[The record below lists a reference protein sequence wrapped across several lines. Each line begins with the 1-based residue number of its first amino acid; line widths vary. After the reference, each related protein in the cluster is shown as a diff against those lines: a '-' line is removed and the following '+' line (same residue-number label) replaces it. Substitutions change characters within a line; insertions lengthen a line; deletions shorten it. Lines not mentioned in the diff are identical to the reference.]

1 MATYPPTIFGY
12 DNPKEKNMAEQAQEM
27 VVDATPK
34 KTAFMA
40 KPSTHEER
48 IKKDEEEL
56 EKLKK
61 EAIGETEESAKEVEE
76 KKAEDE
82 EAPKNAE
89 ERTFKK
95 RYGDLRRHSQEKEKE
110 FQKQLDELKAQL
122 EKATKKEIKLPKTEA
137 EIEEWAKEYPD
148 VAGIVETIAIKKA
161 KEQSDALE
169 KRIKEIDELNAKSAK
184 ERAEVELLKIHPDFA
199 DIRES
204 DDFHEWAE
212 EQPKWVQDAL
222 YENSEDARS
231 AARAIDLYKSDRNIG
246 KKEKVNSGKEAAKA
260 VETKTQKSIPDTEG
274 KTSMIRE
281 SDVQNM
287 TAEEYEKNSD
297 AIMEA
302 IRSGNFIYD
311 LSGSAR

>member
-1 MATYPPTIFGY
+1 
-12 DNPKEKNMAEQAQEM
+12 MAEQAQEM

-34 KTAFMA
+34 KTAFMD
-40 KPSTHEER
+40 KRSTHADR

-56 EKLKK
+56 ELLKK
-61 EAIGETEESAKEVEE
+61 QAQGETEESVTQE
-76 KKAEDE
+76 KAENE
-82 EAPKNAE
+82 EEPKNAE

-95 RYGDLRRHSQEKEKE
+95 RYGDLRRHSQEKEKQ

-122 EKATKKEIKLPKTEA
+122 EKSTKKEIKLPKTEA

-169 KRIKEIDELNAKSAK
+169 KRIKEIDELNAQTTK
-184 ERAEVELLKIHPDFA
+184 ERAEVELLRIHPDFA
-199 DIRES
+199 EIRES
-204 DDFHEWAE
+204 DDFHEWAD

-231 AARAIDLYKSDRNIG
+231 AARAIDLYKADRNIG
-246 KKEKVNSGKEAAKA
+246 RKEKVNSSKEAAKA
-260 VETKTQKSIPDTEG
+260 VSTKTQKTVPDAEN
-274 KTSMIRE
+274 KNSVIRE
-281 SDVQNM
+281 SEVQRM
-287 TAEEYEKNSD
+287 TADEYDANSD
-297 AIMEA
+297 VIMEA

-311 LSGSAR
+311 ISGSAR